1 VSASGRGIV
10 TLTRERVLLAVGATS
25 GAVGGV
31 LLFLPGVVPGFGPF
45 DALTDADAA
54 VQTGLLLGAVVAVL
68 AAYQMRRTGGASLDR
83 SDLLPDP
90 PETAHDATVPAPGV
104 QFAETYRRV
113 RAGVDRLGRTGWHVA
128 AYGRRARQTSRP
140 TGTGETDGSGS
151 THPASPG
158 PRRPARADGRPPVG
172 PAPQRDDRRGPQ
184 QQSSGPQQTGNR
196 PQQAGQPQSRGSGQ
210 ATGQGRSV
218 GRRNTRRRFRRRT
231 RSELFDLLDEVAAT
245 ARDVYATANDCDEA
259 TAERAVETGS
269 WTDDRVAAAFLATA
283 DDAPTFTVRER
294 ALAWLAPQRTLDRR
308 VERTLDAIEAHT
320 DGYLTYRTPSRDRD
334 DGDSETERGTEK

>member
-1 VSASGRGIV
+1 M
-10 TLTRERVLLAVGATS
+10 TLTRERVLLAVGVTS

-45 DALTDADAA
+45 DTLTDADAA
-54 VQTGLLLGAVVAVL
+54 AQTGLLLGAVVAVL

-104 QFAETYRRV
+104 PFAETYRRV
-113 RAGVDRLGRTGWHVA
+113 RDGVDQLDRTGWHVA
-128 AYGRRARQTSRP
+128 AYGRRARETTRP
-140 TGTGETDGSGS
+140 TGTDRSGS
-151 THPASPG
+151 PQPAGPG
-158 PRRPARADGRPPVG
+158 PRRPARADGQPPVG

-184 QQSSGPQQTGNR
+184 QQPSGPRQTGDGQR
-196 PQQAGQPQSRGSGQ
+196 RAGQPQSRGSGQ

-218 GRRNTRRRFRRRT
+218 GRRNTRRRFRQRT

-259 TAERAVETGS
+259 TAERAVETGG
-269 WTDDRVAAAFLATA
+269 WTDDRVAAAFLATT

-308 VERTLDAIEAHT
+308 VERTLDAIEAHA
-320 DGYLTYRTPSRDRD
+320 DGYLTYRTPSTGRDE
-334 DGDSETERGTEK
+334 GDSETERGTEK